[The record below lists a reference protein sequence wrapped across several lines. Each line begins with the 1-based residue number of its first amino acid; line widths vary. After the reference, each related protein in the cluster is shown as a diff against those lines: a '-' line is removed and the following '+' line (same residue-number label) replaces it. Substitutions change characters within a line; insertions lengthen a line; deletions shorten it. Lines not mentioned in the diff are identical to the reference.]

1 MKFKDLPIEDKPR
14 ERLISYGAEV
24 LSNEELLMIVLKSGT
39 KKHSVKELAGQILTL
54 CRGITNLKNITYQSL
69 MEIDGIGKV
78 KAIELVAIVELAKR
92 IYTDKQIEDVIYCTS
107 PSNIVHYF
115 NSLFKDKKQEEFY
128 VIYLDNK
135 KKYLDKKKLFIGSI
149 NISIVHP
156 REIFKHAYL
165 LSSSFI
171 ICIHNHPSGDPL
183 PSVNDVEL
191 TKKLYALGNLHEL
204 YLIDHLIIGK
214 DTYNS
219 FYENNNIL
227 SNKSKI

>member
-1 MKFKDLPIEDKPR
+1 MKFRDLPVEDKPR
-14 ERLISYGAEV
+14 ERLIAYGKEV
-24 LSNEELLMIVLKSGT
+24 LSNEELLMIILKSGT
-39 KKHSVKELAGQILTL
+39 KKYSVKELASKILTVS
-54 CRGITNLKNITYQSL
+54 RGISNLKNMTYQAL
-69 MEIDGIGKV
+69 MEIEGIGKV
-78 KAIELVAIVELAKR
+78 KAIELIAIVELAKR
-92 IYTDKQIEDVIYCTS
+92 IYTDKQIKDVITCTN
-107 PSNIVHYF
+107 PTNIIYYF

-165 LSSSFI
+165 LSASFI
-171 ICIHNHPSGDPL
+171 ICIHNHPSGDPR
-183 PSVNDVEL
+183 PSLNDIEL

-204 YLIDHLIIGK
+204 YLVDHLIIGK
-214 DTYNS
+214 DEYYS

-227 SNKSKI
+227 NNK